1 MNLQC
6 QHVWGPSC
14 LRKAKKI
21 VVNHLIT
28 IVTKTIPKKFCLMNG
43 AKYCNCSGHQFLNW
57 EFEKVDPKKMCMPPN
72 IFLGPQTFSQVREIF
87 HGLDFFCE
95 KKLKH
100 SVNKKRSKI
109 VQKKNCPSKKI
120 AV

>member
-1 MNLQC
+1 
-6 QHVWGPSC
+6 
-14 LRKAKKI
+14 
-21 VVNHLIT
+21 
-28 IVTKTIPKKFCLMNG
+28 MNG

-100 SVNKKRSKI
+100 GVNKKRSKI